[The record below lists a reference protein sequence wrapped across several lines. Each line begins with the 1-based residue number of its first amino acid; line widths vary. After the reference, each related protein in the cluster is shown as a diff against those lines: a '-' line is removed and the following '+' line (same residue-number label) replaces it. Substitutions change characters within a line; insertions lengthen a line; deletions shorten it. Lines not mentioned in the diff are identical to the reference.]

1 VVEQVFKST
10 YQSSF
15 DEFVPELL
23 NKLFEPSDRVHIGVK
38 PHSKP
43 LVDEFLLRDDAVQ
56 RLIQLKGKPN
66 LFFTASSYE
75 PGSTEPKCC
84 SARAFCVDVDY
95 CSEGHSKQACLAAQG
110 DAYAAL
116 VTAPVT
122 PSCIWSTG
130 HGIQAIYLLDSVYP
144 LTTPDQV
151 TEYDEISRQLAA
163 MVKADVTVTA
173 NHPLRVPYTLNE
185 KSGSDPVGGTVLWG
199 SMQSH
204 ALSDIVAFC
213 GQYGIPPGP
222 SPVLRQI
229 PLQVS
234 DFVEFDDLP
243 QDLQDAIS
251 EDHRDC
257 GTALFRLV
265 ARMARQG
272 YSEDTISE
280 AMKFSGSFTD
290 EYGPVGINDEVR
302 RCLDKMKGKPMVSS
316 ASVYPLDVPNQARRI
331 RLSRCQPL
339 SAAMEAQLDRYAN
352 LAGFSLS
359 AELKESVRFHEYLFS
374 SRRSGVME
382 SPCGSGK
389 SMWAMT
395 HISLNASETSR
406 FLYVVDTVEALY
418 RAAKMIEDLN
428 PALTVGRYHSF
439 NQEKCREL
447 CGNTHNWKVCSSA
460 DPKSVCHSCGVRDR
474 CAFHTRDQQ
483 IQRGA
488 VVMCHNGLVRLL
500 ESGKPPVKLD
510 EAKIIV
516 DEDLDASLTAEF
528 TLDDLRNAEQFVDGA
543 QLAVGTPANLRG
555 LLPFTRFAN
564 PLLNQLLPDIETF
577 ASLNYV
583 CRDAVQTTALA
594 AQMPG
599 LRKAIRRGRILT
611 MKNQASREE
620 RARQTL
626 CEIVNFF
633 RPGPR
638 ADVRY
643 VYREIHE
650 EDGRGKGKTRYLLR
664 KNRFDLD
671 VKAVGKKLWILNASA
686 QLSPTVYPS
695 NMPVF
700 RCPDMKPNG
709 HLVSLYVIARNPTQN
724 KTSEN
729 ICAACLILRKK
740 ILSGKHQN
748 VFIATNKDS
757 GVDRD
762 LRSAIQE
769 TFDQQPFRSKMK
781 IITLPR
787 GRIRGSNEAGEC
799 TFAVLA
805 PMSLFST
812 LDSIAMRAVLSVGR
826 TVPVVPNVL
835 TAEGIPAMPRG
846 QFQWQTM
853 GQIYALTALNELYQT
868 LWRTAVRN
876 NQPVEAIVV
885 IPDAEWLSV
894 LWRTVMPGFKLLGA
908 YKLKGQELRDDPLMT
923 GLVGLMGE
931 PVGVDVEKN
940 EVAQR
945 LGYGGK
951 NPWKENKEGILSLL
965 GPFFEEGSTN
975 RCLRR
980 NSS

>member
-1 VVEQVFKST
+1 MFKST

-23 NKLFEPSDRVHIGVK
+23 QKLFEPSDRVHVAVI
-38 PHSKP
+38 PHSGSRA
-43 LVDEFLLRDDAVQ
+43 DEFLLRDHAIQ

-66 LFFTASSYE
+66 VFFSATCYD
-75 PGSTEPKCC
+75 PGSTKPKYR

-95 CSEGHSKQACLAAQG
+95 CSEGHSKQACLATQEAV
-110 DAYAAL
+110 YAAL

-130 HGIQAIYLLDSVYP
+130 HGLQAIYLLDSVYP

-151 TEYDEISRQLAA
+151 TEYDEICRQLAA
-163 MVKADVTVTA
+163 MVKADVTVSA
-173 NHPLRVPYTLNE
+173 DHLLRVPYTLNE
-185 KSGSDPVGGTVLWG
+185 KSGVAPVWGTVLWG
-199 SMQSH
+199 SMQTH
-204 ALSDIVAFC
+204 ALSDIVALC
-213 GQYGIPPGP
+213 AQYGIPPGP

-257 GTALFRLV
+257 SAALFSLV
-265 ARMARQG
+265 ARLVRGG
-272 YSEDTISE
+272 YSQETISE
-280 AMKFSGSFTD
+280 AMKHSDSFTD
-290 EYGPVGINDEVR
+290 EYGLVGIDDEVR

-339 SAAMEAQLDRYAN
+339 SAAMEAQLQLYAD
-352 LAGFSLS
+352 LAGFTLS
-359 AELKESVRFHEYLFS
+359 AELKDSARFHEYLFS

-460 DPKSVCHSCGVRDR
+460 DPKSVCHTCGVRDR

-500 ESGKPPVKLD
+500 EAEKPPVKMD

-583 CRDAVQTTALA
+583 YRDAVQTTALA

-599 LRKAIRRGRILT
+599 LRKAIGRGRILT

-633 RPGPR
+633 RPGRR
-638 ADVRY
+638 ADVLY

-650 EDGRGKGKTRYLLR
+650 VDGRGKGKTRYLLR

-709 HLVSLYVIARNPTQN
+709 HLVSLHVIASNPTQ
-724 KTSEN
+724 KKSRAN
-729 ICAACLILRKK
+729 IDAASLILRRK
-740 ILSGKHQN
+740 IEHGQHTDVL
-748 VFIATNKDS
+748 VATNKDE
-757 GVDRD
+757 GVDSD
-762 LRSAIQE
+762 LRCAVHE
-769 TFDQQPFRSKMK
+769 TFSDHPFRSKLK
-781 IITLPR
+781 ITTMQR
-787 GRIRGSNEAGEC
+787 GRIRGSNEAGQC

-805 PMSLFST
+805 PLSLFST
-812 LDSIAMRAVLSVGR
+812 LDNIAMRAVLSVGK
-826 TVPVVPNVL
+826 TVPVAPNVL
-835 TAEGIPAMPRG
+835 TEDGTPAMPRG
-846 QFQWQTM
+846 QFQWPAM
-853 GQIYALTALNELYQT
+853 NNIYALTALNELYQT

-876 NQPVEAIVV
+876 NKPVEAIVV
-885 IPDAEWLSV
+885 MPDAEWLSV

-908 YKLKGQELRDDPLMT
+908 YKLKGQELRAEPLMT
-923 GLVGLMGE
+923 GLAGLMGE
-931 PVGVDVEKN
+931 PAGKDVDKT
-940 EVAQR
+940 EVAKR
-945 LGYGGK
+945 LGYRGK

-965 GPFFEEGSTN
+965 GPFYGEGSTN

-980 NSS
+980 KSS

>member
-1 VVEQVFKST
+1 MFKST

-23 NKLFEPSDRVHIGVK
+23 NKLFESSDRVHVAVK
-38 PHSKP
+38 PPSRP
-43 LVDEFLLRDDAVQ
+43 LVDEFLLRDAAIQ
-56 RLIQLKGKPN
+56 RLIQLKGKPS

-75 PGSTEPKCC
+75 PGSTKPKCC

-95 CSEGHSKQACLAAQG
+95 GSEGHGKPSFFGTQEA
-110 DAYAAL
+110 AYAAL

-130 HGIQAIYLLDSVYP
+130 HGLQAIYLLDSVYP

-173 NHPLRVPYTLNE
+173 DHLLRVPYSLNE
-185 KSGSDPVGGTVLWG
+185 KSGSDPVWGTVLWG

-204 ALSDIVAFC
+204 ALSDIVAPC
-213 GQYGIPPGP
+213 AQYGIPP
-222 SPVLRQI
+222 SPAPLLRQI

-257 GTALFRLV
+257 GAALFRLV
-265 ARMARQG
+265 AHMERAG
-272 YSEDTISE
+272 YSEETISE
-280 AMKFSGSFTD
+280 AMKHSDSFTD
-290 EYGPVGINDEVR
+290 EYGPAGICDEVR
-302 RCLDKMKGKPMVSS
+302 RCLDNVKGQPRVAS

-331 RLSRCQPL
+331 RLKRCPSL
-339 SAAMEAQLDRYAN
+339 PAVMEAQLQRYAD
-352 LAGFSLS
+352 LAGFTLS
-359 AELKESVRFHEYLFS
+359 AELKDSARFHEYLFS
-374 SRRSGVME
+374 SRPSGVME

-395 HISLNASETSR
+395 HISLNASPTSQY
-406 FLYVVDTVEALY
+406 LYVVDTVEALY
-418 RAAKMIEDLN
+418 RAADMIESLN

-439 NQEKCREL
+439 NQTKCQEL
-447 CGNTHNWKVCSSA
+447 CGTSHHWRECNST
-460 DPKSVCHSCGVRDR
+460 DPKSVCHVCGVRDR
-474 CAFHTRDQQ
+474 CTFHTRDQQ
-483 IQRGA
+483 IQCNA
-488 VVMCHNGLVRLL
+488 VVMCHNGFVRLL
-500 ESGKPPVKLD
+500 EAEKPSGKLD
-510 EAKIIV
+510 GAMIVV

-528 TLDDLRNAEQFVDGA
+528 TLEDLQEAEQFVDGA
-543 QLAVGTPANLRG
+543 LLAVGTPANLHE

-564 PLLNQLLPDIETF
+564 PLLNRLPPDIETF

-583 CRDAVQTTALA
+583 YRDAVQTTALA

-599 LRKAIRRGRILT
+599 LRKAIGRGRILT

-650 EDGRGKGKTRYLLR
+650 EDDRGKMNTRYLLR
-664 KNRFDLD
+664 KNRFDLG

-695 NMPVF
+695 NMPVHQ
-700 RCPDMKPNG
+700 CPDMKPDG
-709 HLVSLYVIARNPTQN
+709 HLVSIHVIARNPTQKN
-724 KTSEN
+724 TSEN
-729 ICAACLILRKK
+729 IRAACLILRKK
-740 ILSGKHQN
+740 ILAGKHQN
-748 VFIATNKDS
+748 VFVAANKQS
-757 GVDRD
+757 RLDRD
-762 LRSAIQE
+762 LQNAIRE
-769 TFDQQPFRSKMK
+769 TFASQPFRSKMK
-781 IITLPR
+781 TTMLPR

-846 QFQWQTM
+846 QFQWQRM
-853 GQIYALTALNELYQT
+853 GEIYAFTALDELYQT

-908 YKLKGQELRDDPLMT
+908 YNVKGQELRDEPLMT
-923 GLVGLMGE
+923 GLVGLMAETSGTD
-931 PVGVDVEKN
+931 VDKN
-940 EVAQR
+940 DIATR

-965 GPFFEEGSTN
+965 SPFYGEGSTN

-980 NSS
+980 KSS